1 MSSSEA
7 SKEQINNSLIS
18 NAPISTPPSLKR
30 RRTSESTASENDLAI
45 YSPSNTQ
52 IVRVLRNDARN
63 KVIFLHAKFKD
74 SLDQDGIIILQ
85 KSPFPS
91 EVSDLCA
98 AKVGSPY
105 VENDP
110 GVTGN
115 QIDFPEWKVGDAV
128 NNDIYHRFSVT
139 SGLRDVNKVFMTVIH
154 PAGPQHFA
162 KYSLSKRQ
170 IVSETPE
177 VYQNVIL
184 PFLESN
190 PKDLVWV
197 DNILNGTAE
206 TDRVIFT
213 DEDATFGFTLIFDIR
228 WDGKHLNELHALAL
242 ARNPELKCL
251 RNLRACH
258 LPMLKKMLV
267 EGRKKLVEKCNGE
280 DKERESLR
288 EDQIIAFFHY
298 PPTFYR
304 LHMHFIHVEGSADGG
319 TQVGKAYL
327 AEDVIANI
335 ELKGEYYA
343 ERTMPIYLHDTH
355 PFLAAIRKAEQK

>member
-335 ELKGEYYA
+335 ELKESDGTDFALLTGFAVEDHQL
-343 ERTMPIYLHDTH
+343 TC
-355 PFLAAIRKAEQK
+355 